1 MLEASV
7 EDNSSVSVDWVATS
21 DTPGL
26 DDSEGSK
33 TGVEV
38 TEKTG

>member
-1 MLEASV
+1 VVEATTD
-7 EDNSSVSVDWVATS
+7 DNSSVSVDWVATS